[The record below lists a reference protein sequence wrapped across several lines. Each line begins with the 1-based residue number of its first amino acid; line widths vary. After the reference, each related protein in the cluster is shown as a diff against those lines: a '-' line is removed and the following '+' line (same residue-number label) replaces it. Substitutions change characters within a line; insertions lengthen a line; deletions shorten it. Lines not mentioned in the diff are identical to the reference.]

1 MDPHPPTTQAGEGTT
16 LEFRIDCAGCEAV
29 IPCAPKWPG
38 NALGRPAP
46 AGAAWGFAAGTD
58 VATATGW
65 RPVEELAAG
74 DQVLTFEN
82 GPQTLRAV
90 QRGRLWRGA
99 APCPLPLW
107 PLFVPEGAIGN
118 SKPLTLLPEQSVLVA
133 SELAASLYGDPFV
146 LMPARLLRG
155 QLGIRAV
162 PPDTEVEM
170 VMPLFDAPEIAFANG
185 AALISC
191 PALGEGDSRPR
202 RAQAT
207 LQAWSGPI
215 DARPARRIARAVS
228 PVLQPDEVGLFLKEA
243 RIHAA

>member
-1 MDPHPPTTQAGEGTT
+1 M
-16 LEFRIDCAGCEAV
+16 EFRIDCAGCEAV
-29 IPCAPKWPG
+29 IPFTPKPAG
-38 NALGRPAP
+38 NTFDRPAL
-46 AGAAWGFAAGTD
+46 AGAAWGFAAGTE
-58 VATATGW
+58 VATSMGW
-65 RPVEELAAG
+65 CPVEDLVAG

-82 GPQTLRAV
+82 GPQILRAV

-118 SKPLTLLPEQSVLVA
+118 SKPLTLLPEQSVLVE
-133 SELAASLYGDPFV
+133 SELAETLYGDPFV

-155 QLGIRAV
+155 QFGICAV
-162 PPDTEVEM
+162 PPDTEVEV

-185 AALISC
+185 AALIFC
-191 PALGEGDSRPR
+191 PALGEGESHPT
-202 RAQAT
+202 RAQAV
-207 LQAWSGPI
+207 LQAWSEPI
-215 DARPARRIARAVS
+215 EARPAQRIARAVS